1 MSFDRSKSLHSTVDD
16 DDDFTAST
24 KNNNEDLDL
33 ELQERSDNIKQRESN
48 WIFHTVSIL
57 KLNKT
62 NALLIFFIPA
72 VVLKALNVDETI
84 TFFFNFLAIIPL
96 SNILTIGVGDLAA
109 RFGPAYGAVFHAF
122 SGSFVE
128 LVIESYALMDEQYA
142 IVRSA
147 VLGIAFIAG
156 SWPTERRRREGSMN
170 SLNVSIQVK
179 LFVNTSASILALAVL
194 ALVTPAAFKIAA
206 APNNASVSPFIEC
219 NIRNIS
225 HATAIILTLI
235 YIDAKEFDTEVKYH
249 WFFDLILVAVSIAGI
264 TVCAR
269 FLVTSIEHT
278 AHNFELG
285 TGFVGIVLFPLF
297 VSNFMEHYQAIHD
310 AVHDKVDTAISLI
323 LNTSV
328 QMALLVAP
336 ILVLVGWITDKPLTL
351 DFNALEI
358 AVLSCAVLIVN
369 YLVADNKANWL
380 EAIAFFYFPNTIE
393 PDRSYYC
400 DPFSRNLPP
409 KNVTD
414 SISQDPSEGGEVTNT
429 CIPASINDLTA
440 RLTVSDPMAY
450 WPRFGNG
457 TTYYILTIA
466 SFSTSLTS
474 LQNLDS
480 DMRCNLEPQSLQLKY
495 LESDFVSFKIYK
507 TFAIEMFG
515 LSVQAIFRLC

>member
-1 MSFDRSKSLHSTVDD
+1 MSFDRSKSLQSTVDD
-16 DDDFTAST
+16 D
-24 KNNNEDLDL
+24 DLDL

-48 WIFHTVSIL
+48 WMFHTVSIL

-142 IVRSA
+142 IVRS
-147 VLGIAFIAG
+147 
-156 SWPTERRRREGSMN
+156 WPTERRRREGSMN

-235 YIDAKEFDTEVKYH
+235 YIGLLVFQLKTHAQEVIDAKEFDTEVKYN

-278 AHNFELG
+278 AQNFELG
-285 TGFVGIVLFPLF
+285 TGFVGIVLFPLC
-297 VSNFMEHYQAIHD
+297 AIHD

-336 ILVLVGWITDKPLTL
+336 ILVLVGWILDKPLTL

-380 EAIAFFYFPNTIE
+380 E
-393 PDRSYYC
+393 DRSYYC

-414 SISQDPSEGGEVTNT
+414 SILQDPSEGGGGGEVTNT

-440 RLTVSDPMAY
+440 RLTVLDQWRIGHGILVLLLLRKS
-450 WPRFGNG
+450 RTFGNG

-495 LESDFVSFKIYK
+495 PESDFVSFKIYK
-507 TFAIEMFG
+507 TFAIETFG
-515 LSVQAIFRLC
+515 YLSKQSFNYVKLV

>member
-1 MSFDRSKSLHSTVDD
+1 MSFDRSKSLQSTVDD
-16 DDDFTAST
+16 D
-24 KNNNEDLDL
+24 DLDL

-48 WIFHTVSIL
+48 WMFHTVSIL

-235 YIDAKEFDTEVKYH
+235 YIGLLVFQLKTHAQEVIDAKEFDTEVKYN

-269 FLVTSIEHT
+269 FLVTI
-278 AHNFELG
+278 
-285 TGFVGIVLFPLF
+285 

-336 ILVLVGWITDKPLTL
+336 ILVLVGWILDKPLTL

-380 EAIAFFYFPNTIE
+380 EGYMLIVNTIE

-414 SISQDPSEGGEVTNT
+414 SILQDPSEGGGGGEVTNT

-440 RLTVSDPMAY
+440 RLTVLDQWRIGHGILVLLLLRKS
-450 WPRFGNG
+450 RTFGNG

-495 LESDFVSFKIYK
+495 PESDFVSFKIYK
-507 TFAIEMFG
+507 TFAIETFG
-515 LSVQAIFRLC
+515 YLSKQSFNYVKLV

>member
-1 MSFDRSKSLHSTVDD
+1 MSFDRSKSLQSTVDD
-16 DDDFTAST
+16 D
-24 KNNNEDLDL
+24 DLDL

-48 WIFHTVSIL
+48 WMFHTVSIL

-142 IVRSA
+142 IVRS
-147 VLGIAFIAG
+147 
-156 SWPTERRRREGSMN
+156 WPTERRRREGSMN

-235 YIDAKEFDTEVKYH
+235 YIGLLVFQLKTHAQEVIDAKEFDTEVKYN

-278 AHNFELG
+278 AQNFELG
-285 TGFVGIVLFPLF
+285 TGF
-297 VSNFMEHYQAIHD
+297 
-310 AVHDKVDTAISLI
+310 
-323 LNTSV
+323 

-336 ILVLVGWITDKPLTL
+336 ILVLVGWILDKPLTL

-380 EAIAFFYFPNTIE
+380 EAIAFFYFPSTIE

-414 SISQDPSEGGEVTNT
+414 SILQDPSEGGGGGEVTNT

-440 RLTVSDPMAY
+440 RLTVLDQWRIGHGILVLLLLRKS
-450 WPRFGNG
+450 RTFGNG

-495 LESDFVSFKIYK
+495 PESDFVSFKIYK
-507 TFAIEMFG
+507 TFAIETFG
-515 LSVQAIFRLC
+515 YLSKQSFNYVKLV